1 MKALCSVLFS
11 GRSEY
16 LDLLENMVPPSRKT
30 LRRLPS
36 KVDTIPNEDFMQCV
50 VSGRS
55 EYLDLLENIVPP
67 SRTTLR
73 RLPSKVDTI
82 PNEGFMQCVVSGRS
96 E

>member
-1 MKALCSVLFS
+1 
-11 GRSEY
+11 
-16 LDLLENMVPPSRKT
+16 
-30 LRRLPS
+30 
-36 KVDTIPNEDFMQCV
+36 MQCV

-82 PNEGFMQCVVSGRS
+82 PNEDRKCFWSKCTAKNSFCKGGWLPILR
-96 E
+96 